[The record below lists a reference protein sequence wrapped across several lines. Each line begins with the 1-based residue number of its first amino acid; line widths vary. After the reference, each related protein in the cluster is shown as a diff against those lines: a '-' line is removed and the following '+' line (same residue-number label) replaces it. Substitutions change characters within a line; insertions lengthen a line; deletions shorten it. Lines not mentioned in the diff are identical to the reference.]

1 VDQDRLLEQCA
12 DDRFRHVTFVG
23 PTRASPDTGL
33 LRPRTPVARSS
44 GRGQPLDSAT
54 RLFYGRVC
62 RAGGLRVGR
71 YRDTILHRR
80 RAACLRALRVPQLE
94 AGLDLVRRKP
104 DLAQRALGALM
115 IGVTS
120 FYRDPQVFDALRP
133 LLGPLAHRRGRL
145 DALSAGCSD
154 GAELYSLAMLL
165 DQAGLLA
172 GSGMW
177 GFDCRPEAI
186 EAARAG
192 VYPRESTSSLPGVLG
207 ERYLAPLPNSALGIA
222 SRKTPGE
229 RVVVSGRL
237 RVACHWAVADVFQLG
252 HEPPVLR
259 PADLIL
265 CRNLAIYLTPEAA
278 TELWNLLY
286 TRLRPGGLL
295 VVGRAERPTPSVAGS
310 LSRVG
315 PCIYRKGGTTS

>member
-1 VDQDRLLEQCA
+1 MDQDRLLEQGA

-23 PTRASPDTGL
+23 PARVSPDTG
-33 LRPRTPVARSS
+33 PPPSRSAS
-44 GRGQPLDSAT
+44 AGGSRRGQPLDWAT
-54 RLFYGRVC
+54 RLFFRRVC
-62 RAGGLRVGR
+62 RAGGLRDGR

-94 AGLDLVRRKP
+94 QGLDLVRRKP

-120 FYRDPQVFDALRP
+120 FYRDPQVFDALPP
-133 LLGPLAHRRGRL
+133 LLDTLGHRRGRL
-145 DALSAGCSD
+145 HALSAGCSD

-172 GSGMW
+172 RSQMW
-177 GFDCRPEAI
+177 GIDCRPEAI
-186 EAARAG
+186 ETARAG
-192 VYPRESTSSLPGVLG
+192 VYLRPSASSLPEVL
-207 ERYLAPLPNSALGIA
+207 RRQYLAPLPNGALDIA
-222 SRKTPGE
+222 GRNAPAE

-237 RVACHWAVADVFQLG
+237 REACHWAVADVFRLG
-252 HEPPVLR
+252 RAPPALP

-278 TELWNLLY
+278 TELWNLLCA
-286 TRLRPGGLL
+286 RLRPGGLL
-295 VVGRAERPTPSVAGS
+295 VVGRAERPTPSAAGS

-315 PCIYRKGGTTS
+315 PCLYRKAGTTS